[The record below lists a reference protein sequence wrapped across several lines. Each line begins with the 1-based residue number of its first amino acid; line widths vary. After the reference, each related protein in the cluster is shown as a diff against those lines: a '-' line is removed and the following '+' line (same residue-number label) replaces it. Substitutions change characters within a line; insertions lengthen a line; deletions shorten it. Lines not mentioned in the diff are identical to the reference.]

1 MEKNEIKKFIEGVED
16 ESIAF
21 ESNKN
26 ERKLVATKKGNDRKR
41 KDGYFNINVPSK
53 ENNRIAIVPRNTI

>member
-26 ERKLVATKKGNDRKR
+26 ERKLVATKKGNVRKR
-41 KDGYFNINVPSK
+41 KLF
-53 ENNRIAIVPRNTI
+53 